1 MTTVRRSILI
11 AKRLFVR
18 TAHTCMHACM
28 HDVTLLTRW
37 AQMLLWLSSST
48 SSFLLSRTTSVFAGR
63 KKKSKCSALMFFLV
77 QAKYRRT
84 ANLTDYFFCSLLLQS
99 VMSNYG
105 KVAEFRS
112 CINSEKVSDRKTTI
126 VIIIT
131 IIPEWPV
138 RRNPS
143 YLHTAY
149 LGLFVMVWEQISI
162 IIIIITV
169 ENVAVN
175 LSITL

>member
-1 MTTVRRSILI
+1 
-11 AKRLFVR
+11 
-18 TAHTCMHACM
+18 MHACM
-28 HDVTLLTRW
+28 HAWRHTTNPLSANVIMIVVINIIVLIIANDISLCRSQEEIQVLCFDVF
-37 AQMLLWLSSST
+37 SST
-48 SSFLLSRTTSVFAGR
+48 GEVSSHCKPDRLL
-63 KKKSKCSALMFFLV
+63 
-77 QAKYRRT
+77 
-84 ANLTDYFFCSLLLQS
+84 FFCSLLLQS

-126 VIIIT
+126 IIIIT

-162 IIIIITV
+162 IIMV
-169 ENVAVN
+169 GNVAVN